1 MNKWVQRIAALVVL
15 LAIVLGITYWQGSKV
30 SVSYQPMGEDSPV
43 VMTVNGDEV
52 RAEEFATYMI
62 YNMKYYENMY
72 SQYGMMGLWS
82 DDSSAEML
90 GVMMPGFAK
99 DQAVY
104 SRVVLEQFEKAGL
117 ELSYSNQKELST
129 LRKDTIDQAGGYD
142 GYLQKIAQL
151 GFNDQ
156 TYMNFLYITQCYSA
170 LNEYYYGSDG
180 IDKPTD
186 EELMEHFRDNYI
198 SAKHILILTVDPS
211 TGETLRTDEEAR
223 ALAQSILDRINA
235 GEDFDA
241 LMNEYSEDGGL
252 EGNPDGY
259 IFTEGEMVTPFYEG
273 AKALA
278 EGEVSDLV
286 KSDYGYHIIQRTALD
301 YENQFI
307 NYQADLA
314 TQMGRTMDALLSQWM
329 TEAEVETTDVYDE
342 INYKNVYDYAPAGV
356 AEILNGSDSDDS
368 AASDEAA
375 ADDAASDDA
384 AAE

>member
-259 IFTEGEMVTPFYEG
+259 IFTEGDMVTPFYEG

-307 NYQADLA
+307 NYRADLA

-375 ADDAASDDA
+375 A
-384 AAE
+384 E

>member
-170 LNEYYYGSDG
+170 LNEYYSGSDG

-259 IFTEGEMVTPFYEG
+259 IFTEGDMVTPFYEG

-375 ADDAASDDA
+375 A
-384 AAE
+384 E

>member
-43 VMTVNGDEV
+43 VMTINGDEV

-259 IFTEGEMVTPFYEG
+259 IFTEGDMVTPFYEG

-375 ADDAASDDA
+375 A
-384 AAE
+384 E

>member
-241 LMNEYSEDGGL
+241 MMNEYSEDGGL

-259 IFTEGEMVTPFYEG
+259 IFTEGDMVTPFYEG

-375 ADDAASDDA
+375 A
-384 AAE
+384 E

>member
-211 TGETLRTDEEAR
+211 TGETLHTDEEAR

-259 IFTEGEMVTPFYEG
+259 IFTEGDMVTPFYEG

-375 ADDAASDDA
+375 A
-384 AAE
+384 E

>member
-90 GVMMPGFAK
+90 GVMIPGFAK

-259 IFTEGEMVTPFYEG
+259 IFTEGDMVTPFYEG

-375 ADDAASDDA
+375 A
-384 AAE
+384 E

>member
-117 ELSYSNQKELST
+117 EMSYSNQKELST

-259 IFTEGEMVTPFYEG
+259 IFTEGDMVTPFYEG

-375 ADDAASDDA
+375 A
-384 AAE
+384 E

>member
-142 GYLQKIAQL
+142 GYLQRIAQL

-259 IFTEGEMVTPFYEG
+259 IFTEGDMVTPFYEG

-375 ADDAASDDA
+375 A
-384 AAE
+384 E

>member
-90 GVMMPGFAK
+90 GVMMPGFAN

-259 IFTEGEMVTPFYEG
+259 IFTEGDMVTPFYEG

-375 ADDAASDDA
+375 A
-384 AAE
+384 E

>member
-186 EELMEHFRDNYI
+186 EELMEHLRDNYI

-259 IFTEGEMVTPFYEG
+259 IFTEGDMVTPFYEG

-375 ADDAASDDA
+375 A
-384 AAE
+384 E

>member
-72 SQYGMMGLWS
+72 AQYGMMGLWS

>member
-82 DDSSAEML
+82 DDSLAEML

-259 IFTEGEMVTPFYEG
+259 IFTEGDMVTPFYEG

-375 ADDAASDDA
+375 A
-384 AAE
+384 E

>member
-259 IFTEGEMVTPFYEG
+259 IFTEGDMVTPFYEG

-375 ADDAASDDA
+375 AD
-384 AAE
+384 

>member
-1 MNKWVQRIAALVVL
+1 
-15 LAIVLGITYWQGSKV
+15 
-30 SVSYQPMGEDSPV
+30 
-43 VMTVNGDEV
+43 
-52 RAEEFATYMI
+52 
-62 YNMKYYENMY
+62 MY

-259 IFTEGEMVTPFYEG
+259 IFTEGDMVTPFYEG

-375 ADDAASDDA
+375 A
-384 AAE
+384 E

>member
-259 IFTEGEMVTPFYEG
+259 IFTEGDMVTPFYEG

-375 ADDAASDDA
+375 A
-384 AAE
+384 E

>member
-62 YNMKYYENMY
+62 YNMKYSENMY